1 MARSVAILVAIGIGL
16 LVPVA
21 GQFSFLIRY
30 SLMAMLFFSF
40 LEVRF
45 SLKLVQR
52 VHLLVVALNLSLPL
66 LLFAILHPFNPQIA
80 LAVFA
85 IAAAPTAAV
94 APVMAGFLRGN
105 VSFVTAAVL
114 LTSPVVAL
122 VLPFMLPLVVGRQAD
137 ISIIQVALPII
148 SIIFL
153 PLLASLALR
162 WLWPGGVSWFKQYSG
177 YSFILF
183 LFNVFVAAASAAH
196 FAHEQGSSALSLF
209 AGIGLV
215 IALLCL
221 LQFRIGEWIGRPAL
235 LIEAGLSLGRKNTMF
250 GIWLALT
257 FISPVAAL
265 GPMFYILYQN
275 LYNSWQL
282 YRMR

>member
-21 GQFSFLIRY
+21 GQLSFLIRY

-45 SLKLVQR
+45 SFKLVQR

-85 IAAAPTAAV
+85 IAVAPTAAV

-114 LTSPVVAL
+114 LTSPTVAL

-137 ISIIQVALPII
+137 ISIIQVALPIV

-162 WLWPGGVSWFKQYSG
+162 WSWPGGASWLKQYSG

-183 LFNVFVAAASAAH
+183 LFNVFVAAASAAQ

-209 AGIGLV
+209 AGIGLA

-221 LQFRIGEWIGRPAL
+221 LQFRIGEWIGRPGL
-235 LIEAGLSLGRKNTMF
+235 QVEASLSLGRKNTMF